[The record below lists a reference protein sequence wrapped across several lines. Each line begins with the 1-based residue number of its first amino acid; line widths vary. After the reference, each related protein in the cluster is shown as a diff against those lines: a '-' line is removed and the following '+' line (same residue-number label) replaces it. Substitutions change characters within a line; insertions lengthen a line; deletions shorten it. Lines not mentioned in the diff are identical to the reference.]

1 MAVADELRAV
11 GGLNHLALPPVRPS
25 APDDPLA
32 MIAPAEPAPAPS
44 AQPGPSATASA
55 VQTLFGRSGVD
66 LEQLLSAQ
74 DAIDVRPKTERGELE
89 QGLQQAR
96 AALVK
101 RQPADTLRALNDVW
115 PRAQYSEEAWYLRA
129 GALTAMGMPVEAD
142 DVAAEALEERPTS
155 LALRYAQSLARTV
168 HGDLAGARSVLGPA
182 LDRAPDVPVLRA
194 HLAHLLAR
202 QGRVTDAENELRML
216 ARYFPGHPAITWAE
230 GLVRR
235 ERTMKM
241 RDGSVPAEEPGA
253 DASAARPQA
262 AASATAATPASPP
275 TPATPAPTATPAAKA
290 APAAPSTPVTPADAA
305 MSAEAPR
312 EPEPFGDPIRLA
324 FRRLGALI
332 ADPDALALGE
342 TRLLQRAFAGGGTMA
357 TVGPPEQQH
366 AARSILVSI
375 AAFLTGEPAEAQPM
389 SPTMDALLSAL
400 HKGQAADAHK
410 LLKREGH
417 RFTPM
422 QRKLLEA
429 LVEGIAP
436 VPAATA
442 STARIPTPASP
453 MVAAPAPAQTSVPKP
468 APAPVASPS
477 VEPPPVVTGPA
488 APATVVQEVPL
499 VPEDEHLFLPIRLG
513 LSLLHETPQAR
524 AADYEAAQALGPG
537 ERLIHRDDGHLPLA
551 GDEGWREVLP
561 PPPDAG
567 LEGAGVGWGAAAA
580 VAAAEQELPTVL
592 VPPSTI
598 PLSVI
603 ILTML
608 VVMTGIAFGP
618 GPAVL
623 VGVAIWFARGQ
634 RSAPPA

>member
-1 MAVADELRAV
+1 VAVADELRTV

-44 AQPGPSATASA
+44 AQPGPSAAASA

-66 LEQLLSAQ
+66 LEQLLAAQ
-74 DAIDVRPKTERGELE
+74 DAIDVRPTTERGELE

-194 HLAHLLAR
+194 HLAQLLAR
-202 QGRVTDAENELRML
+202 QGRVTDAENELRIL

-235 ERTMKM
+235 ERTTKL
-241 RDGSVPAEEPGA
+241 RDGSVRAEEPGGEG
-253 DASAARPQA
+253 SAARPQA
-262 AASATAATPASPP
+262 AASATTATPASPP
-275 TPATPAPTATPAAKA
+275 TPAPSAPSAAPATPATPSTPA
-290 APAAPSTPVTPADAA
+290 APAEAAMAADA
-305 MSAEAPR
+305 PR
-312 EPEPFGDPIRLA
+312 DPERFGDPIRLA

-389 SPTMDALLSAL
+389 SPTMDTLLSAL
-400 HKGQAADAHK
+400 HKGQAADALK

-436 VPAATA
+436 VPAPTIATP
-442 STARIPTPASP
+442 RIPTPASP
-453 MVAAPAPAQTSVPKP
+453 MVA

-477 VEPPPVVTGPA
+477 VEPPPVVSGPA
-488 APATVVQEVPL
+488 APAPAAPASVVQEVPL

-524 AADYEAAQALGPG
+524 AADYAAAQALGPG

-580 VAAAEQELPTVL
+580 AAQELPTVL

>member
-1 MAVADELRAV
+1 MAGELRGV

-32 MIAPAEPAPAPS
+32 MIAPAEPATAPA
-44 AQPGPSATASA
+44 AQPGPSPTAAA
-55 VQTLFGRSGVD
+55 VETLFGRSGVD
-66 LEQLLSAQ
+66 IEQLLSAQ
-74 DAIDVRPKTERGELE
+74 DAVDVRPTTERGELE

-96 AALVK
+96 AALVR

-202 QGRVTDAENELRML
+202 QGRVTDAENELRVL
-216 ARYFPGHPAITWAE
+216 ARYFPGHPAVTWAE

-235 ERTMKM
+235 ERTTQL
-241 RDGSVPAEEPGA
+241 REGSVRAEEPMAA
-253 DASAARPQA
+253 DVPAAAAPVVTPSAAE
-262 AASATAATPASPP
+262 
-275 TPATPAPTATPAAKA
+275 PAP
-290 APAAPSTPVTPADAA
+290 D
-305 MSAEAPR
+305 
-312 EPEPFGDPIRLA
+312 PERFGDPIRIA

-375 AAFLTGEPAEAQPM
+375 AAFLTGEPAESQPV
-389 SPTMDALLSAL
+389 SPAMDTLLAAI
-400 HKGQAADAHK
+400 HHGRAADARK
-410 LLKREGH
+410 LLQREGH

-429 LVEGIAP
+429 LIEGT
-436 VPAATA
+436 VPSAA
-442 STARIPTPASP
+442 PTPSPRMATPVSP
-453 MVAAPAPAQTSVPKP
+453 MPA
-468 APAPVASPS
+468 APAPVAHLATPAVGSPVIS
-477 VEPPPVVTGPA
+477 PAPGAPAPGAPAPGAPAFGAPAFGAPAFGAPAFGAPALEPPVTADGRRA
-488 APATVVQEVPL
+488 APTPVASGLVVQDALL
-499 VPEDEHLFLPIRLG
+499 VPEDEHVFLPIRLG
-513 LSLLHETPQAR
+513 LSLLQETPQAR
-524 AADYEAAQALGPG
+524 AADYAAAQALAPG
-537 ERLIHRDDGHLPLA
+537 ERLVHRDDGPLA
-551 GDEGWREVLP
+551 MPGDEGWREVLP

-567 LEGAGVGWGAAAA
+567 LEGAGIGWGAAAA
-580 VAAAEQELPTVL
+580 AAQERPTAL
-592 VPPSTI
+592 EPPSTM

-603 ILTML
+603 ILTAL

-634 RSAPPA
+634 PSAPRAD